1 MGELLHRVMD
11 FFFKRTRYSC
21 DQIGSK
27 RGPDFPISDHDHG
40 NARTRGGRGGT
51 PKKNLVAVCGPRP
64 KTLTLFM
71 TEICDFP
78 YPIHD
83 LTKNSIAGLWQLRLT
98 QLP

>member
-11 FFFKRTRYSC
+11 FFFSRGHGTPAIKLVLSAVRIFRSLTTITVTRA
-21 DQIGSK
+21 
-27 RGPDFPISDHDHG
+27 PEE
-40 NARTRGGRGGT
+40 GGGVL

-83 LTKNSIAGLWQLRLT
+83 LTKNSIAGL
-98 QLP
+98 